1 MIHKNAGWE
10 ILIGPVLIILSVIV
24 VVLAIA
30 GGYHIIWGR
39 HDTSAEIYSLNQRVE
54 VLQVALKEK
63 DEYIEKQ
70 NTAMRFENLFLLA
83 ADQNDLLDFSELEDY
98 LCDKRGLCTN
108 ETN

>member
-1 MIHKNAGWE
+1 MDHIEERNGEMKR
-10 ILIGPVLIILSVIV
+10 LLYIILF
-24 VVLAIA
+24 VLFCMPWFL
-30 GGYHIIWGR
+30 GVYDEIWELPTKR
-39 HDTSAEIYSLNQRVE
+39 SEIYNLSQRIE
-54 VLQVALKEK
+54 ILQVALKEK